1 MNHIWHSQ
9 VPDDQEGGADDW
21 QERPS
26 EHRGGADPMFFF
38 IKCSPIHYNV
48 HRSFDKQA
56 DFFLVQPSHN
66 YHWGIFSRVRCP
78 SSSTSRHFSSW
89 SKFMRKIASGFIYL
103 VIIVFFLQVCSDLYD
118 GSHMVNSL
126 QLEHQARSSCCQK
139 VAREINLGYV
149 SLFSLLVGKLV
160 KQSDKN

>member
-1 MNHIWHSQ
+1 MIFDI
-9 VPDDQEGGADDW
+9 PKF
-21 QERPS
+21 PMTK
-26 EHRGGADPMFFF
+26 RGVLMTGRRDPVNTEVA
-38 IKCSPIHYNV
+38 PIQCFLSNV
-48 HRSFDKQA
+48 HQSIVIFIEPSRSFDKQA

-66 YHWGIFSRVRCP
+66 YHWGIFSRVRC
-78 SSSTSRHFSSW
+78 SSSSSW

-126 QLEHQARSSCCQK
+126 QLEHQARSSSCQK
-139 VAREINLGYV
+139 LAREINLCYA
-149 SLFSLLVGKLV
+149 SLYSLLVGKLV